1 MVDDDPDTGS
11 FFWTGVKEDGEWELR
26 PSHYHVVFF
35 DQRAVSR
42 AWVLDGKMTS
52 FSGLAASLTKDTVS
66 NARLM
71 KAVQLAEEAL
81 KEDLVTRRAR
91 HCLAARF
98 KGPWGPVW
106 PDWIGQ
112 QRLNVGNR
120 ELVNPLQQ
128 PIRADSASS
137 SDTSMEEEDNVE
149 EEVQMK
155 DLLGNEEDDLEEAAS
170 QLMPADVVEKL
181 VGGESITAAAEEVRR
196 EASMRGSGLAKLWE
210 DRSLFTQELSQVQT
224 EKQKSQIQTKGP
236 GGPCDSDNQL
246 CQPHGKANAS
256 ALLEQVVTLE
266 EEMNV
271 QEVETLQEEVTLMP
285 VEDGASVMELETSF
299 NSEVGE
305 AGGPSQELQVLADI
319 PVGECTL

>member
-1 MVDDDPDTGS
+1 
-11 FFWTGVKEDGEWELR
+11 
-26 PSHYHVVFF
+26 
-35 DQRAVSR
+35 
-42 AWVLDGKMTS
+42 MTS
-52 FSGLAASLTKDTVS
+52 FSGLAASLTKDTMS

-112 QRLNVGNR
+112 QRLSVGNR

-137 SDTSMEEEDNVE
+137 SDTSMEEEYNVE

-224 EKQKSQIQTKGP
+224 EKQKSQTQTKGQ
-236 GGPCDSDNQL
+236 GVPCDSDNQL

-256 ALLEQVVTLE
+256 APLEQVMT
-266 EEMNV
+266 
-271 QEVETLQEEVTLMP
+271 P
-285 VEDGASVMELETSF
+285 
-299 NSEVGE
+299 
-305 AGGPSQELQVLADI
+305 
-319 PVGECTL
+319 